1 MFIQKVINSTFEII
15 ILLLFV
21 NLTFSNNTIEL
32 NDDLKEIIN
41 INIGKFTLGFDSAK
55 SSFSIL
61 KNNNSNHVIWKS
73 QENKAFII
81 GHKAKEKVKEDHGS
95 FFIKDKIY
103 KTYDH
108 QFIDHIYIS
117 NDSIFFIGFLHNYN
131 KKIKVP
137 YKFVLHPVSDSQLFY
152 EVEVDKSFCNR
163 VDLHYSSREDE
174 LIYGFGEQFTNFNL
188 KGKIVPIFVSEQG
201 IGRGKQPITFLID
214 LIANSGGNQFT
225 SYAPVPH
232 YISSNLNSIYLK
244 NLEYSKFDFSK
255 INSIS
260 ISVFSN
266 SMKGGIINSDDPF
279 KIIDE
284 YTNYSGKMK
293 PLPDWSQNG
302 AIIGIQGGTKRVGK
316 IIDTLLEKDVPI
328 AGVWLQD
335 WVGQRTTEFGKQL
348 WWNWELD
355 KDHYFQWD
363 SLVSNFNEKNI
374 KVLTYINPFLTDVKN
389 KKNHK
394 INYYK
399 IALDSSYFVKDSLG
413 VPYDLDI
420 TTFSASLIDLT
431 NPKAK
436 NWYKNLIEKN
446 MLSLGIHGWMA
457 DFGEALPYYS
467 NLFSGKSGNT
477 MHNYYPTM
485 WSEFNSD
492 ILYNLNK
499 EHDFLFFSRSG
510 FTQSPSNTSL
520 FWLGDQLVTW
530 DNYDGI
536 KTALTGLLSSGLSGF
551 SLNHSDIGGYTAI
564 KTPVLKYIRSKEL
577 FMRWAELNAFTAFF
591 RTHEGNRPED
601 NHQVY
606 SDDETMI
613 HFAKMAK
620 VYSSLS
626 FYRKTLMKESLKN
639 GSPIIRHPFLHYP
652 NDKVILNLENEQFM
666 LGSEFMICPV
676 LNENCDEVTCY
687 LPKGN
692 WVHLWTS
699 DEYNLNQ
706 KGNEIIIQS
715 PIGMPAVFYKKNS
728 QIADR
733 FLKNLS
739 ELNVLN

>member
-1 MFIQKVINSTFEII
+1 MLIKKNIKSAFMLVV
-15 ILLLFV
+15 LLLFTDT
-21 NLTFSNNTIEL
+21 TFSKNTIEL
-32 NDDLKEIIN
+32 NNNLKSISSYN
-41 INIGKFTLGFDSAK
+41 FGKFYLEFDSTK
-55 SSFSIL
+55 ISFSL
-61 KNNNSNHVIWKS
+61 FKNNNLNHIIWNTL
-73 QENKAFII
+73 ENKAFIA
-81 GHKAKEKVKEDHGS
+81 GYKAKEKVKEDHGS
-95 FFIKDKIY
+95 FFIKDKID
-103 KTYDH
+103 KTFEY
-108 QFIDHIYIS
+108 QFIDQIYVS
-117 NDSIFFIGFLHNYN
+117 NDSLLFIGYLNNKN

-137 YKFVLHPVSDSQLFY
+137 YRFVLYAESDSHLSF
-152 EVEVDKSFCNR
+152 EIELDRSFCNR
-163 VDLHYSSREDE
+163 VSLHYTSSKDE
-174 LIYGFGEQFTNFNL
+174 FIYGFGEQFTNFNL
-188 KGKIVPIFVSEQG
+188 NGKIVPIFVSEQG
-201 IGRGKQPITFLID
+201 IGRGKQPITFIID
-214 LIANSGGNQFT
+214 LIANSGGDEFT

-232 YISSNLNSIYLK
+232 YISSNLNSVYLK
-244 NLEYSKFDFSK
+244 NLEYSIFDFS
-255 INSIS
+255 NHHSIS

-266 SMKGGIINSDDPF
+266 LMKGGIIKSDDPLE
-279 KIIDE
+279 IIDE
-284 YTNYSGKMK
+284 YTNYSGRMK

-302 AIIGIQGGTKRVGK
+302 AVIGIQGGTKRVGK

-335 WVGQRTTEFGKQL
+335 WVGQRITEFGKQL

-355 KDHYFQWD
+355 QEHYPQWD

-413 VPYDLDI
+413 IPYDLDI

-436 NWYKNLIEKN
+436 NWYKNLIEEN
-446 MLSLGIHGWMA
+446 MLSLGVHGWMA

-467 NLFSGKSGNT
+467 DLFSGKSGNT

-485 WSEFNSD
+485 WSEFNSN
-492 ILYNLNK
+492 ILHNLNR
-499 EHDFLFFSRSG
+499 EDDFLFFSRSG

-626 FYRKTLMKESLKN
+626 FYRKTLMKESFKN
-639 GSPIIRHPFLHYP
+639 GYPLIRHPFLHYP
-652 NDKVILNLENEQFM
+652 NDKDVLNLENEQFM

-676 LNENCDEVTCY
+676 LNENSDEVNCY

-699 DEYNLNQ
+699 EEYNLNQ
-706 KGNEIIIQS
+706 KGNDIIIQS

-728 QIADR
+728 EIAER
-733 FLKNLS
+733 FLNNLR